1 MCRTGGSGSWDASIE
16 GWQHLKNLQMND
28 NVAVQEIKYYA
39 YGGETERGEEEKWRK
54 SRAPAGL

>member
-1 MCRTGGSGSWDASIE
+1 
-16 GWQHLKNLQMND
+16 MND

-39 YGGETERGEEEKWRK
+39 YGVETERGEEEKWRK